1 MRIHRMQKFLIR
13 REIPGA
19 GNLTPEEVQGIA
31 ARSVKVIADLNHEGH
46 DIQWLQSYVSD
57 NEITCVYLAPD
68 ADTLREHAMRGNF
81 PANAITPVGRTIDPL
96 TAEA

>member
-1 MRIHRMQKFLIR
+1 MQKFLIR

-19 GNLTPEEVQGIA
+19 GNLSPEELQGIA
-31 ARSVKVIADLNHEGH
+31 ARSNKVLADLNHEGR
-46 DIQWLQSYVSD
+46 DIQWIQSFVSD

-81 PANAITPVGRTIDPL
+81 PANAITPIGTTIDPL
-96 TAEA
+96 TAKT

>member
-1 MRIHRMQKFLIR
+1 MQKFLIR

-19 GNLTPEEVQGIA
+19 GKLSRDELKGIA
-31 ARSVKVIADLNHEGH
+31 ARSVKVLADLNHEGR

-57 NEITCVYLAPD
+57 NEIMCVYLAPD
-68 ADTLREHAMRGNF
+68 AETLREHAMRGDF
-81 PANAITPVGRTIDPL
+81 PANAITPIGTTIDPL